1 MKLLT
6 IVGARPQFIK
16 LAPLC
21 KELNENRHVTHI
33 IVHTGQHFDDNMS
46 AVFFNG
52 LNIPE
57 PDINLNICGLSHGA
71 MTGRMIERLEEVLK
85 EQRPDKVLL
94 FGDTNSTLAGAIA
107 ASKLKIPIAHI
118 EAGMRSFDMHM
129 PEEINRIV
137 TDRLSSHLYC
147 SSDAAIENLKK
158 EGFEYFNCEIK
169 KVGDIMYDAA
179 MLFGNNVS
187 KHSVEYILVT
197 LHRAENIYDRQNLE
211 NIVAAINILS
221 EQYKIILPLH
231 PATAKMIQEYGLKLS
246 CETIEPVGYE
256 EMLGLVKNA
265 SLVITDSGGLQK
277 EAYYFDRYCL
287 TMRNQTEW
295 TELVNAGYNILTG
308 SGTDL
313 IVRKANEYFN
323 KMLQQKASFYGD
335 GNTAELICKYLLA

>member
-21 KELNENRHVTHI
+21 KALNEYSHVSHV

-46 AVFFNG
+46 AVFFSG

-57 PDINLNICGLSHGA
+57 PDINLNIYGLSHGS
-71 MTGRMIERLEEVLK
+71 MTGRMIERLENVLI
-85 EQRPDKVLL
+85 EQQPDKVLL

-147 SSDAAIENLKK
+147 SSDAAVENLKK
-158 EGFEYFNCEIK
+158 EGFEQFNCEIK

-179 MLFGNNVS
+179 RLFGNNVS
-187 KHSVEYILVT
+187 KRNEEYILVT
-197 LHRAENIYDRQNLE
+197 LHRAENIYDRQNIE
-211 NIVAAINILS
+211 NIVTAINALS
-221 EQYKIILPLH
+221 EQYKTMLPLH
-231 PATAKMIQEYGLKLS
+231 PATAKKIQEFGLKFS
-246 CETIEPVGYE
+246 FSTIEPVGYQ
-256 EMLGLVKNA
+256 EMLGLVKHA

-287 TMRNQTEW
+287 TIRNNTEW
-295 TELVNAGYNILTG
+295 VELVNAGYNILTG
-308 SGTDL
+308 TDSDL
-313 IVRKANEYFN
+313 IVAKAKEYFN
-323 KMLQQKASFYGD
+323 KSLDRKISFYGE
-335 GNTAELICKYLLA
+335 GNAADLICQHLLA